1 MSGAAD
7 SFLLYVFLRR
17 LALPFRDTDA
27 YKLGLI
33 DAQGKRLRS
42 PQTESERNADGPLD
56 RVFLNLKRL
65 LGSTSGGLSVIGTI
79 AATSLLMR
87 EHAPIDQWNVNPGSL
102 LEAYH
107 EEVHRGVSNYQIQQI
122 RPILRAILEELG
134 GAPANS
140 VGGGQIASVG
150 IGPSGDPPGRPGRS
164 TIARRKMPLK
174 RKPMEIQHASKGT
187 VR

>member
-1 MSGAAD
+1 MSGAVD

-42 PQTESERNADGPLD
+42 PKTEQERNVDGPLD

-79 AATSLLMR
+79 AAASLLLR
-87 EHAPIDQWNVNPGSL
+87 EQAPIDQWNANPASL

-107 EEVHRGVSNYQIQQI
+107 EEVRRTDAPPAEMQRLLLMVY
-122 RPILRAILEELG
+122 EELG

-150 IGPSGDPPGRPGRS
+150 IGPSGDPPGRSGRS
-164 TIARRKMPLK
+164 TIVRRKMPLK
-174 RKPMEIQHASKGT
+174 RKPMEIQQASKGT
-187 VR
+187 TR